1 MNTTLI
7 KTKKGKTIKLQ
18 FDVHTG
24 RPYTRLNNVNGT
36 KAVHQG
42 YPSKLYINNPEL
54 HWSHGW
60 LDEQEYLEYR
70 DKYNHPLWEKMKKEI
85 SNNRIGH
92 GGMDFVM
99 IYRLISC
106 LNRGL
111 SLDIDVYDSVLWSS
125 IVPLSELS
133 VLNKSKTINIPD
145 FTGGNWKNSRK
156 TELLRVI

>member
-1 MNTTLI
+1 
-7 KTKKGKTIKLQ
+7 
-18 FDVHTG
+18 
-24 RPYTRLNNVNGT
+24 
-36 KAVHQG
+36 
-42 YPSKLYINNPEL
+42 
-54 HWSHGW
+54 
-60 LDEQEYLEYR
+60 
-70 DKYNHPLWEKMKKEI
+70 MKKEI